1 MVAAPPRTPPAEIGR
16 SDGPVGEE
24 WETGS
29 GDLTQSSS
37 TRESSLPI
45 EPTTSDPPLAARE
58 ALDRH
63 AWDEAFELFSRAD
76 RDGDLSG
83 PDLEAL
89 AEAAWFTARA
99 DLALEVK
106 ERAFK
111 AYSAEG
117 DRRRAAHLAL
127 NLTQEYSYR
136 GKRSIASAWMRRGE
150 RLLEGEAES
159 YPHGYL
165 AVRRSEAAREAGDID
180 AAIDLAERAVQI
192 GARVGDADLQA
203 TALTLLGS
211 LKIATGETSDGFA
224 LMEEATIAAVNGELS
239 PFVSGVTYCRMIAE
253 CRDLT
258 DYRRAS
264 EWTEAAE
271 RWCELRSV
279 SGFPGICRVHRA
291 EVVALSG
298 AWERAEEELR
308 RATDELVAFNAI
320 PPLADGFYA
329 IGEIRL
335 RMGDLRG
342 AEEAIRQ
349 AHALGRSPE
358 PGMALIRLA
367 EGKARA
373 ALVAINSAVQQ
384 QTWDQWARARL
395 LPAQIEIAIAAGETA
410 LARQAAEELERLV
423 QTYESPALH
432 ARKHEAFGRVLLAE
446 GDHALAAQEIRTAI
460 DDWREVA
467 APYEVA
473 RGRALLASALRAM
486 RDDDAADLELGVARD
501 EFVRLGAG
509 LDEAEA
515 EKAMQTA
522 AERRAAPIQIR
533 RTFMFTDIVGS
544 TNLAELLGNQSW
556 ERLLRWHDDALRT
569 LFARSGGEVINSTGD
584 GFFVAFDSARR
595 GIDCA
600 IAIQR
605 ALVEHRRTSGFA
617 PSVRIGLHAGEANR
631 RGDDYSG
638 MTVHVAARV
647 AALAGDGEIV
657 ATTETLADAGDIQAS
672 DPREASLK
680 GVTDPVG
687 VASVLWDSD

>member
-1 MVAAPPRTPPAEIGR
+1 M
-16 SDGPVGEE
+16 
-24 WETGS
+24 
-29 GDLTQSSS
+29 
-37 TRESSLPI
+37 PI
-45 EPTTSDPPLAARE
+45 EPTTSDLPHAARE

-83 PDLEAL
+83 PDLESL
-89 AEAAWFTARA
+89 AEAAWFTAHA
-99 DLALEVK
+99 DLATDVK

-111 AYSAEG
+111 AYLADG
-117 DRRRAAHLAL
+117 DRIRAAYLAL
-127 NLTQEYSYR
+127 NLTQEYAYR
-136 GKRSIASAWMRRGE
+136 GKPSIASAWMRRGE

-159 YPHGYL
+159 YPRGYVAL
-165 AVRRSEAAREAGDID
+165 CRSEGAREAGDID
-180 AAIDLAERAVQI
+180 TAIELAEQAVQI

-211 LKIATGETSDGFA
+211 LRIATGETSDGFA

-239 PFVSGVTYCRMIAE
+239 PFVTGVTYCRLIAA

-271 RWCELRSV
+271 RWCERQSV

-308 RATDELVAFNAI
+308 RATYELVAFNAI

-335 RMGDLRG
+335 RMGDLQG

-349 AHALGRSPE
+349 AHAFGRSPE
-358 PGMALIRLA
+358 PAMALIRLA

-373 ALVAINSAVQQ
+373 ALVAINSAVEQ
-384 QTWDQWARARL
+384 QTWDQWARVRL
-395 LPAQIEIAIAAGETA
+395 LPAQIEIAIAAGDPA

-423 QTYESPALH
+423 KTYDSPALH
-432 ARKHEAFGRVLLAE
+432 ARKHEALGRVLLAE

-460 DDWREVA
+460 RDWREVA

-486 RDDDAADLELGVARD
+486 DDDAADLELGVARD
-501 EFVRLGAG
+501 EFVRLGAR
-509 LDEAEA
+509 LDAAEA

-533 RTFMFTDIVGS
+533 KTFMFTDIVGS
-544 TNLAELLGNQSW
+544 TNLAELLGNESW
-556 ERLLRWHDDALRT
+556 ERLLQWHDEALRT
-569 LFARSGGEVINSTGD
+569 LFARSGGEVVNSTGD

-605 ALVEHRRTSGFA
+605 TLVEHRRTSGFA
-617 PSVRIGLHAGEANR
+617 PSVRIGLHAAEANR
-631 RGDDYSG
+631 RGGDYSG
-638 MTVHVAARV
+638 MAVHVAARV

-657 ATTETLADAGDIQAS
+657 ATTETLADAGDIPAS

-680 GVTDPVG
+680 GVTDPVS
-687 VASVLWDSD
+687 VASVVWDSV